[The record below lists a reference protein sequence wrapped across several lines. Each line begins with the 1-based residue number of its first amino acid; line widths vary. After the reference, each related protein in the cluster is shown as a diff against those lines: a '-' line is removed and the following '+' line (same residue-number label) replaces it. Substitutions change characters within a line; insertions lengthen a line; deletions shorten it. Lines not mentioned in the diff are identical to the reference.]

1 MVCIISGVGRF
12 PHFARICCLMT
23 LYAKEHQVDG
33 FIRWLVWHVWK
44 KCLSISKKPE
54 GVLSKKNTEKNAQL
68 SKETFRNLAKK
79 AVRKQL
85 FFPEEIQD
93 RVSMFLFASP
103 FFCCEKCC
111 VLKKNETSIFSENSP
126 LRSRL
131 PLFGSWRPT
140 TFSHAQWHR
149 ADLDVVHRTNV
160 GGNPTR
166 FGNGVELESARN
178 LIPVSTP
185 GINKHGG
192 CTLRI
197 SEFFQPGPW
206 VFDDKNR
213 ILKGR

>member
-85 FFPEEIQD
+85 FFSGRDSRQGLNVFVRFPLFLLWKVLCIKKKMKLQFFPKTPRWGPDFLYLGPEDPRLFHMPNDTERILMLFTARTWGETQPGLGMGWSWKVPEIWS
-93 RVSMFLFASP
+93 RF
-103 FFCCEKCC
+103 
-111 VLKKNETSIFSENSP
+111 P
-126 LRSRL
+126 LR
-131 PLFGSWRPT
+131 GST
-140 TFSHAQWHR
+140 
-149 ADLDVVHRTNV
+149 DM
-160 GGNPTR
+160 GGVP
-166 FGNGVELESARN
+166 
-178 LIPVSTP
+178 
-185 GINKHGG
+185 
-192 CTLRI
+192 
-197 SEFFQPGPW
+197 
-206 VFDDKNR
+206 
-213 ILKGR
+213 

>member
-79 AVRKQL
+79 QL
-85 FFPEEIQD
+85 ESNFFFPEEIQD

-111 VLKKNETSIFSENSP
+111 VLKKKWNFNFFRKLPVEVQTSFIWVLKTHDFFTCPMTPS
-126 LRSRL
+126 
-131 PLFGSWRPT
+131 GSWCCSPHERGGKPNPVWEWGGVGKCPKSDPGFHSGDQQT
-140 TFSHAQWHR
+140 WGVYLKDQRVLPA
-149 ADLDVVHRTNV
+149 RT
-160 GGNPTR
+160 
-166 FGNGVELESARN
+166 
-178 LIPVSTP
+178 VSFW
-185 GINKHGG
+185 
-192 CTLRI
+192 R
-197 SEFFQPGPW
+197 
-206 VFDDKNR
+206 
-213 ILKGR
+213 